1 MIGAVVGA
9 VPTFLTTSVYM
20 PGRPTVKSPLW
31 RFNIVRSGAL
41 TTVRSDAES
50 LAAFGS
56 PGVATDA
63 VLVTLGDAAAATL
76 TVRSKVRLSPDTIG
90 PLCVAV
96 TVPLAEA
103 KLQPAPAPET
113 KLRPAGSGSVTV
125 IPPPVGPLPTLVTT
139 SV

>member
-1 MIGAVVGA
+1 
-9 VPTFLTTSVYM
+9 M

-31 RFNIVRSGAL
+31 RLAIIRSGAF

-56 PGVATDA
+56 PGVATEA
-63 VLVTLGDAAAATL
+63 VLVTLGTAAAATL
-76 TVRSKVRLSPDTIG
+76 TVRSKARLSPDTIG

-96 TVPLAEA
+96 TVPPAEA
-103 KLQPAPAPET
+103 KLHPEPAPET

-125 IPPPVGPLPTLVTT
+125 IPPLVGPLPRLVTT
-139 SV
+139 NL